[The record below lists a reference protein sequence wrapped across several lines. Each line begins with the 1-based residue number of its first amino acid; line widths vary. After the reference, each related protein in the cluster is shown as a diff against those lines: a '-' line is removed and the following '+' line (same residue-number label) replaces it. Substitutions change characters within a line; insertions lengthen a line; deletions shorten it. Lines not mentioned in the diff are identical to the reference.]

1 MQTNPLLSYLTHQYR
16 GGWYSGLVPFCP
28 RISNMQ
34 TFRFYEEERIWHSI
48 WPNNSNMNLKSSSKF
63 SQLFQLIIFIVL
75 VTQYPIIARRPS
87 FIALV
92 QNSLSHGG
100 TFCDNSSQYNITI
113 ISLTSN
119 GLIKYTTHNFDNF
132 GEK

>member
-1 MQTNPLLSYLTHQYR
+1 MAQQFKYEFKKR
-16 GGWYSGLVPFCP
+16 G
-28 RISNMQ
+28 
-34 TFRFYEEERIWHSI
+34 
-48 WPNNSNMNLKSSSKF
+48 SKF

-100 TFCDNSSQYNITI
+100 TFCDNSS
-113 ISLTSN
+113 
-119 GLIKYTTHNFDNF
+119 
-132 GEK
+132 